1 MNFSKLLVTVLAGLT
16 LTACTQTEIY
26 YVYQNPD
33 GTLQEVA
40 PGQVPGQAPI
50 PQQAQNPQAA
60 QLANMQQEIP
70 APQTGTAKKPATT
83 TKKTTTGTNAPAQAT
98 TPTAPAANTATST
111 EGKILAKLKQS
122 FEALNSLSATI
133 TNFEKGNDGLE
144 GSGQIKM
151 LYKKPSTV
159 KIEVVKSPDA
169 GQVGAKLL
177 YSDLSNAKVRPGGG
191 MGFVSLS
198 LAMSDSKLLSGRK
211 YQLGQIDLGFTV
223 KRMTQAGVKAKLT
236 GQSQIGSSKIL
247 LLEITPQGHFD
258 SRITKEILGVDA
270 QTFLPRLHEM
280 YEGAT
285 KVYSVQLTSA
295 TPNAPIGATDL
306 EV

>member
-40 PGQVPGQAPI
+40 PGQVPGQVPAP
-50 PQQAQNPQAA
+50 QAQNPQAA

-70 APQTGTAKKPATT
+70 APAGTAKKPATT
-83 TKKTTTGTNAPAQAT
+83 TKKTTGTTAQPQAT
-98 TPTAPAANTATST
+98 APTANVATST

-122 FEALNSLSATI
+122 FDALSSLSATI

-191 MGFVSLS
+191 MGFMSLS

-223 KRMTQAGVKAKLT
+223 KRMTQPGVKAKLT

-280 YEGAT
+280 YEGAK

>member
-40 PGQVPGQAPI
+40 PGQVPGQVPAP
-50 PQQAQNPQAA
+50 QAQNPQAA
-60 QLANMQQEIP
+60 QLANMQQEMP
-70 APQTGTAKKPATT
+70 APAGTAKKPATN
-83 TKKTTTGTNAPAQAT
+83 TKKTAGATAPAQVTA
-98 TPTAPAANTATST
+98 PTAPAANTATST

-122 FEALNSLSATI
+122 FDALNSLSATI

-191 MGFVSLS
+191 MGFMSLS

-247 LLEITPQGHFD
+247 LLEITPQ
-258 SRITKEILGVDA
+258 
-270 QTFLPRLHEM
+270 
-280 YEGAT
+280 
-285 KVYSVQLTSA
+285 
-295 TPNAPIGATDL
+295 
-306 EV
+306 